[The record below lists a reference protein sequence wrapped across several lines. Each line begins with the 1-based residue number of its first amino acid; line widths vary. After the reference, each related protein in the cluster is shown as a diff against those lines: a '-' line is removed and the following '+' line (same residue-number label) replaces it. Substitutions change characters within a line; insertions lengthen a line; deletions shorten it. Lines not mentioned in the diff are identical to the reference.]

1 MASIS
6 RMAPGSSPLARGL
19 LRTSSTSHFLKGI
32 IPARAGFTL
41 RHAHH
46 GALEGDHPRSR
57 GVYRRRSRGRRRRGG
72 SSPLARGL
80 PGRTDRPGERRRI
93 IPARAGFTGDLD
105 TRPSDGS
112 DHPRSRGVYTGAL
125 TRQSTKAGSSPLAR
139 GLRPRSITCPTSY
152 RIIPA
157 RAGFTTSGGVWAG
170 RGWDHPRSRGVYYF
184 WRSLGRE
191 RMGSSPLARGLLE
204 ERGGVGAP
212 QGIIPARAGFTPL
225 RRAGSVGSWD
235 HPRSRGVYRAS
246 TGPRTARGGSSPL
259 ARGLPL
265 YPYFHTPTR
274 GIIPARAGFTKATLL
289 SGRADTDHPR
299 SRGVY

>member
-170 RGWDHPRSRGVYYF
+170 RGWDHPRSRGVYLKNVEGSV
-184 WRSLGRE
+184 RHR
-191 RMGSSPLARGLLE
+191 GSSPLARGLHRCG
-204 ERGGVGAP
+204 ERAPSGA
-212 QGIIPARAGFTPL
+212 GIIPARAGFTERQRDRGL
-225 RRAGSVGSWD
+225 RVGD
-235 HPRSRGVYRAS
+235 HPRSRGVYLSTPISIPPRA
-246 TGPRTARGGSSPL
+246 GSSPL
-259 ARGLPL
+259 ARGLQKRR
-265 YPYFHTPTR
+265 F
-274 GIIPARAGFTKATLL
+274 
-289 SGRADTDHPR
+289 
-299 SRGVY
+299 